1 MMNQKQNFGELS
13 DALNPVI
20 FTFVSYPAIA
30 DLDDDGVPDIVEGAA
45 GTDAA
50 LSFASGGKRRDFEHH
65 IGAWDSRT
73 GAFKRGYPRVLED
86 WMFFATPALADIDG
100 DGKINVIAGS
110 GGYFVHAWDID
121 GKEAPGFPKFTGGWV
136 LATPAVAD
144 LDGDGKLELV
154 VNTRNGWLYAWRTD
168 GPADGRVDWP
178 SFHRDLANTGNYEL
192 PNEFG
197 KKAVPQ
203 AAGCAC
209 DVAARRRLGRGM
221 TGGIVLPLIGLA
233 LVVWVVRRRRSA

>member
-1 MMNQKQNFGELS
+1 
-13 DALNPVI
+13 V
-20 FTFVSYPAIA
+20 
-30 DLDDDGVPDIVEGAA
+30 DDDGVVDIVEGAA

-50 LSFASGGKRRDFEHH
+50 LSFAAGGKRRDFEHH
-65 IGAWDSRT
+65 MGVWDSAT
-73 GAFKRGYPRVLED
+73 GAFKRGFPRVLDD

-110 GGYFVHAWDID
+110 GGYFIHAWDVD

-136 LATPAVAD
+136 LATPAVGD

-178 SFHRDLANTGNYEL
+178 SFHRDLANTGNFDL

-197 KKAVPQ
+197 HKAEPMP
-203 AAGCAC
+203 AGCAC
-209 DVAARRRLGRGM
+209 DVAGRRAGS
-221 TGGIVLPLIGLA
+221 IALPLLLLAAIG
-233 LVVWVVRRRRSA
+233 WVVRRRRSA